1 MSRRSDVTEIKS
13 GKRWNCEYWN
23 TNKQRNIV
31 LVIKELIGF
40 LPWVCSHWLLETWYR
55 DNAASNKSNCWN
67 CGIYPGGLVQFS
79 LWFASKKAVWENK
92 ANQIK
97 VWKMISISPLLTFS
111 LWDYLGVK
119 AKPRRKNTIN
129 LLPFLRDLALV
140 RHLTSMTISIV
151 NFQQLGLVSF

>member
-1 MSRRSDVTEIKS
+1 
-13 GKRWNCEYWN
+13 
-23 TNKQRNIV
+23 
-31 LVIKELIGF
+31 
-40 LPWVCSHWLLETWYR
+40 
-55 DNAASNKSNCWN
+55 
-67 CGIYPGGLVQFS
+67 
-79 LWFASKKAVWENK
+79 
-92 ANQIK
+92 
-97 VWKMISISPLLTFS
+97 MISISPLLTFS